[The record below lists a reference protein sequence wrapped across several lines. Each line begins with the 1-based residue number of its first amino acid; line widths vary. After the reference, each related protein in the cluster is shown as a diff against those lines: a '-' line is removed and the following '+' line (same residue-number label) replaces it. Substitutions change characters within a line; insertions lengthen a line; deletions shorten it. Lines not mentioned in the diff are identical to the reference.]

1 MTEDI
6 ILGMLLFGLIGV
18 CGIISVT
25 SSKKEKPED
34 HIV

>member
-1 MTEDI
+1 MSEDI
-6 ILGMLLFGLIGV
+6 ILGMLLFGIVGV

-25 SSKKEKPED
+25 SHRKEKPED